1 MSSQSSFFQSRSKMR
16 KARLILVEALL
27 IVLSLVF
34 LTPLVWMIS
43 TSLKKLG
50 EVWITPIQWLPS
62 DPQWSNYR
70 EIFEILPL
78 ASFIK
83 NTVFVTVLATLGDIV
98 SAVTVAYGMSRLRWR
113 GREFVFAGLLGTMML
128 PGVVV
133 LIPQFV
139 MFFRIG
145 WIDTFYPLIVPSWFG
160 SAFYIFLLRQFMRG
174 LPIELDEAARLD
186 GASSLRILWQVLV
199 PLCKSAIVTVAIFS
213 GMAHYNNFMG
223 PLLYLSSND
232 KFTLPLGLYWYQGRY
247 GNFWHLV
254 MAASTVSVLPLI
266 VLFFVAQDQFVRGV
280 SFSGIAGR

>member
-1 MSSQSSFFQSRSKMR
+1 
-16 KARLILVEALL
+16 
-27 IVLSLVF
+27 
-34 LTPLVWMIS
+34 
-43 TSLKKLG
+43 
-50 EVWITPIQWLPS
+50 
-62 DPQWSNYR
+62 
-70 EIFEILPL
+70 
-78 ASFIK
+78 
-83 NTVFVTVLATLGDIV
+83 
-98 SAVTVAYGMSRLRWR
+98 
-113 GREFVFAGLLGTMML
+113 
-128 PGVVV
+128 
-133 LIPQFV
+133 
-139 MFFRIG
+139 
-145 WIDTFYPLIVPSWFG
+145 
-160 SAFYIFLLRQFMRG
+160 MRG